1 MMDRRPGIC
10 MRTGGAA
17 RGRGPHTVG
26 ERSRGRGCR
35 IVNTLAGPSPPIKG
49 HRSPCGR
56 SRWLGRETFRDGAG
70 PPDRVAWWWS
80 GAAGRRVGR
89 WPSRVQRGVAVRIAR
104 VAEPGSPWRSL
115 PPNPGRCH
123 GRAGS
128 RLIKGHVAR
137 RRRVALATGPV
148 LRRWA
153 SASVGNARFLRQL
166 RRPVSVGNG
175 AVFGTVWDGAAS
187 HCRPTDVRL
196 VWPTY
201 RSPACAA
208 S

>member
-10 MRTGGAA
+10 VRTGGAA
-17 RGRGPHTVG
+17 RGRSPHTVG

-70 PPDRVAWWWS
+70 PPDRVAWWWA

-128 RLIKGHVAR
+128 RTSLLATCCTRCWVGEPPFTGSNGGSCDHVEAVKPRYHRDELFRHAIGEVSAESRPSR
-137 RRRVALATGPV
+137 RR
-148 LRRWA
+148 
-153 SASVGNARFLRQL
+153 
-166 RRPVSVGNG
+166 
-175 AVFGTVWDGAAS
+175 S
-187 HCRPTDVRL
+187 HGIPLPRAGD
-196 VWPTY
+196 
-201 RSPACAA
+201 
-208 S
+208 